1 MNAKFGMGLVLL
13 LLAPVASA
21 QVYKCKGASGET
33 VYSQD
38 PCGAGNEPMK
48 LRSNRAASESAG
60 EASNRAAVYRTTG
73 MSDAGI
79 AERNCLQGEQTRI
92 YGPLEARTQAVN
104 RQVAELD
111 RQLAAARSASA
122 EASSPLSNAT
132 LESGIRAQISSL
144 QQSLSSERVAADA
157 QMSTARERCAS
168 TRREQE
174 GRVQQQYAAPASTAY

>member
-38 PCGAGNEPMK
+38 PCGAGSEPMK

-79 AERNCLQGEQTRI
+79 AERNCLQGGTDAH
-92 YGPLEARTQAVN
+92 LW
-104 RQVAELD
+104 
-111 RQLAAARSASA
+111 AARSAYA
-122 EASSPLSNAT
+122 GRQPA
-132 LESGIRAQISSL
+132 GRRAG
-144 QQSLSSERVAADA
+144 
-157 QMSTARERCAS
+157 STIG
-168 TRREQE
+168 RRPQC
-174 GRVQQQYAAPASTAY
+174 TC

>member
-1 MNAKFGMGLVLL
+1 MNAKFGIGVALL
-13 LLAPVASA
+13 LLAPMASA

-33 VYSQD
+33 VYSEV
-38 PCGAGNEPMK
+38 PCGAGSAPMK

-79 AERNCLQGEQTRI
+79 AERNCLQGEQSRI
-92 YGPLEARTQAVN
+92 YGPLESRAQATN

-111 RQLAAARSASA
+111 RQLAAARSAPPEGRA
-122 EASSPLSNAT
+122 ALSNAT

-144 QQSLSSERVAADA
+144 QQSLSSERVAADS
-157 QMSTARERCAS
+157 QMSMARDRCSALRRER
-168 TRREQE
+168 ED
-174 GRVQQQYAAPASTAY
+174 RVNQQYAAPAGPSY